1 MHVLRAQSYEET
13 SGTATLAD
21 EREVSFTISLVTNGG
36 GVYDITIIPDGQVS
50 GTSTSGAALDGT
62 LGSDRVIGGV
72 TITTSEENPI
82 GVKRPVE
89 APAGVSDSYTG
100 VVTNGGLD
108 VRGRGGNVRRG
119 FITPN
124 AIL

>member
-62 LGSDRVIGGV
+62 LGSDGVIRA
-72 TITTSEENPI
+72 TITTPEEDPI
-82 GVKRPVE
+82 RVKWPVE
-89 APAGVSDSYTG
+89 APADASDSYMAIA
-100 VVTNGGLD
+100 TNGGRD
-108 VRGRGGNVRRG
+108 VRGRGGNVRSG
-119 FITPN
+119 FITAN